1 MIKREGSCIALTG
14 PVTLAN
20 VAAVLEEG
28 RRHLGEGRRKQDEAV
43 CKIDLAGV
51 TEMDSA
57 LLALL
62 LAWLRDAQQRERKL
76 EIANPPES
84 LRTIAR
90 LYGVDEL
97 LSGMGAMPAAEPG
110 PARSR

>member
-1 MIKREGSCIALTG
+1 MIVREGARMALSG

-28 RRHLGEGRRKQDEAV
+28 RRHLEDGVESV
-43 CKIDLAGV
+43 DLAGV

-62 LAWLRDAQQRERKL
+62 LAWMREAKSRSRSL
-76 EIANPPES
+76 TLANPPQALS
-84 LRTIAR
+84 TIAR
-90 LYGVDEL
+90 LYGVDTL
-97 LSGMGAMPAAEPG
+97 LGHP
-110 PARSR
+110 

>member
-1 MIKREGSCIALTG
+1 MIVREGARMVLSG

-28 RRHLGEGRRKQDEAV
+28 RRHLEDGVESV
-43 CKIDLAGV
+43 DLAGV

-62 LAWLRDAQQRERKL
+62 LAWMREAKSRNRSL
-76 EIANPPES
+76 TLANPPHALS
-84 LRTIAR
+84 TIAR
-90 LYGVDEL
+90 LYGVDNL
-97 LSGMGAMPAAEPG
+97 LVPG
-110 PARSR
+110 DA

>member
-1 MIKREGSCIALTG
+1 MIRRDGARMALSG

-20 VAAVLEEG
+20 VAAVLDEG
-28 RRHLGEGRRKQDEAV
+28 RRHLEDGVESV
-43 CKIDLAGV
+43 DLAGV

-62 LAWLRDAQQRERKL
+62 LAWMREAKSRSREL
-76 EIANPPES
+76 ALANPPQA

-90 LYGVDEL
+90 LYGVDTL
-97 LSGMGAMPAAEPG
+97 LGQS
-110 PARSR
+110 

>member
-1 MIKREGSCIALTG
+1 MIVREGARMVVSG

-28 RRHLGEGRRKQDEAV
+28 RRHLEDGVESV
-43 CKIDLAGV
+43 DLAGV

-62 LAWLRDAQQRERKL
+62 LAWMREAKSRNRSL
-76 EIANPPES
+76 TLANPPHALS
-84 LRTIAR
+84 TIAR
-90 LYGVDEL
+90 LYGVDTL
-97 LSGMGAMPAAEPG
+97 LVPG
-110 PARSR
+110 HA

>member
-1 MIKREGSCIALTG
+1 MIVREGARMVVSG

-28 RRHLGEGRRKQDEAV
+28 RRHLEDGVESV
-43 CKIDLAGV
+43 DLAGV

-62 LAWLRDAQQRERKL
+62 LAWMREAKSRSRSL
-76 EIANPPES
+76 TLANPPQALS
-84 LRTIAR
+84 TIAR
-90 LYGVDEL
+90 LYGVDTL
-97 LSGMGAMPAAEPG
+97 LGHP
-110 PARSR
+110 

>member
-1 MIKREGSCIALTG
+1 MIVREGERMVLSG

-28 RRHLGEGRRKQDEAV
+28 RRHLEDGVESV
-43 CKIDLAGV
+43 DLAGV

-62 LAWLRDAQQRERKL
+62 LAWMREAKSRSL
-76 EIANPPES
+76 TLANPPQALS
-84 LRTIAR
+84 TIAR
-90 LYGVDEL
+90 LYGVDTL
-97 LSGMGAMPAAEPG
+97 LGHP
-110 PARSR
+110 

>member
-1 MIKREGSCIALTG
+1 MIVREGARMVLSG

-28 RRHLGEGRRKQDEAV
+28 RRHLEDGVESV
-43 CKIDLAGV
+43 DLAGV

-62 LAWLRDAQQRERKL
+62 LAWMREAKSRDRSL
-76 EIANPPES
+76 TLANPPQALS
-84 LRTIAR
+84 TIAR
-90 LYGVDEL
+90 LYGVDTL
-97 LSGMGAMPAAEPG
+97 LGHA
-110 PARSR
+110 

>member
-1 MIKREGSCIALTG
+1 MIRRDGARMALSG

-28 RRHLGEGRRKQDEAV
+28 RRHLADGVESV
-43 CKIDLAGV
+43 DLAEV

-62 LAWLRDAQQRERKL
+62 LAWMRDAKSRNRAL
-76 EIANPPES
+76 ALANPPQA

-90 LYGVDEL
+90 LYGVDTL
-97 LSGMGAMPAAEPG
+97 LVPSHA
-110 PARSR
+110 

>member
-1 MIKREGSCIALTG
+1 MIRRDGARMALSG

-28 RRHLGEGRRKQDEAV
+28 RRHLADGVES
-43 CKIDLAGV
+43 IDLAEV

-62 LAWLRDAQQRERKL
+62 LAWMREAKGRNRAL
-76 EIANPPES
+76 ALANPPQA
-84 LRTIAR
+84 LQTIAR
-90 LYGVDEL
+90 LYGVDTL
-97 LSGMGAMPAAEPG
+97 LGHA
-110 PARSR
+110 

>member
-1 MIKREGSCIALTG
+1 MIVREGARMVLSG

-28 RRHLGEGRRKQDEAV
+28 RRHLEDGVESV
-43 CKIDLAGV
+43 DLAGV

-62 LAWLRDAQQRERKL
+62 LAWMREAKSRSRSL
-76 EIANPPES
+76 TLANPPQALS
-84 LRTIAR
+84 TIAR
-90 LYGVDEL
+90 LYGVDTL
-97 LSGMGAMPAAEPG
+97 LGHP
-110 PARSR
+110 

>member
-1 MIKREGSCIALTG
+1 MIRREGARMALSG

-20 VAAVLEEG
+20 VAEVLEEG
-28 RRHLGEGRRKQDEAV
+28 RRHLADGVESV
-43 CKIDLAGV
+43 DLAEV

-62 LAWLRDAQQRERKL
+62 LAWMREAKSRNRAL
-76 EIANPPES
+76 ALANPPQA

-90 LYGVDEL
+90 LYGVDKL
-97 LSGMGAMPAAEPG
+97 LGHS
-110 PARSR
+110 